1 MTSNFNQIQ
10 TTMKKITSYLLLLIS
25 LSANAQMTP
34 VGVWH
39 TIDDE
44 TKQPKGEIRIID
56 TNGVLSGTVVRS
68 LKDDPKAKT
77 VCDLCKDDRKDQK
90 IIGMQI
96 LRNLTREGK
105 ESEYLWAGKGTILDP
120 QNGKTYDVK
129 MVPIEGGKRLQ
140 VRGYIGPFYR
150 TQFWERVE

>member
-1 MTSNFNQIQ
+1 MLKQC
-10 TTMKKITSYLLLLIS
+10 IS
-25 LSANAQMTP
+25 LCLTVVSFCAGAQMTP
-34 VGVWH
+34 VGLWH

-44 TKQPKGEIRIID
+44 TKQPKGEIRISD
-56 TNGVLSGTVVRS
+56 SNGVLSGVVVRA
-68 LKDDPKAKT
+68 LKEDPKAKV

-105 ESEYLWAGKGTILDP
+105 ETEYLWGGKGTILDP
-120 QNGKTYDVK
+120 NNGKVYDVR

>member
-1 MTSNFNQIQ
+1 MF
-10 TTMKKITSYLLLLIS
+10 KKYITLCLAVVSFCAS
-25 LSANAQMTP
+25 AQMTP
-34 VGVWH
+34 VGLWH

-44 TKQPKGEIRIID
+44 TKQPKGEIRI
-56 TNGVLSGTVVRS
+56 TESNGVLTGSVVRS
-68 LKDDPKAKT
+68 LKEDPKAKL

-105 ESEYLWAGKGTILDP
+105 ETEFTWAGKGTILDP
-120 QNGKTYDVK
+120 HNGKVYDVK

>member
-1 MTSNFNQIQ
+1 MFKS
-10 TTMKKITSYLLLLIS
+10 LLTIVAAVLCFS
-25 LSANAQMTP
+25 VNAQMTP
-34 VGVWH
+34 VGLWH

-44 TKQPKGEIRIID
+44 TNQPKGEIRI
-56 TNGVLSGTVVRS
+56 TESNGVLTGMVVRS
-68 LKDDPKAKT
+68 LKEDPKAKT

-105 ESEYLWAGKGTILDP
+105 EADYLWAGKGTILDP
-120 QNGKTYDVK
+120 NNGKVYDVK

-140 VRGYIGPFYR
+140 VRGYIRPFYR
-150 TQFWERVE
+150 TQFWVRVE

>member
-1 MTSNFNQIQ
+1 MMKHLI
-10 TTMKKITSYLLLLIS
+10 TMCFAFVS
-25 LSANAQMTP
+25 LYASAQMTP
-34 VGVWH
+34 VGLWH

-44 TKQPKGEIRIID
+44 TKQPKGEIRITD
-56 TNGVLSGTVVRS
+56 SNGVLSGIVVRA
-68 LKDDPKAKT
+68 LKEDPKAKV

-90 IIGMQI
+90 VIGMQI

-105 ESEYLWAGKGTILDP
+105 ETEYLWGGKGTILDP
-120 QNGKTYDVK
+120 NNGQVYDVR

>member
-1 MTSNFNQIQ
+1 MFKS
-10 TTMKKITSYLLLLIS
+10 LLTIVAAVLCFS
-25 LSANAQMTP
+25 VNAQMTP
-34 VGVWH
+34 VGLWH

-44 TKQPKGEIRIID
+44 TNQPKGEIRI
-56 TNGVLSGTVVRS
+56 TESNGVLTGMVVRS
-68 LKDDPKAKT
+68 LKEDPKAKT

-105 ESEYLWAGKGTILDP
+105 EADYLWAGKGTILDP
-120 QNGKTYDVK
+120 NNGKVYDVK

-150 TQFWERVE
+150 TQFWVRVE

>member
-1 MTSNFNQIQ
+1 MFKS
-10 TTMKKITSYLLLLIS
+10 LLTIVAAVLCFS
-25 LSANAQMTP
+25 VNAQMTP
-34 VGVWH
+34 VGLWH

-44 TKQPKGEIRIID
+44 TNQPKGEIRI
-56 TNGVLSGTVVRS
+56 TESNGVLTGTVVRS
-68 LKDDPKAKT
+68 LKEDPKAKT

-105 ESEYLWAGKGTILDP
+105 EADYLWAGKGTILDP
-120 QNGKTYDVK
+120 NNGKVYDVK

-150 TQFWERVE
+150 TQFWVRVE

>member
-1 MTSNFNQIQ
+1 MFKS
-10 TTMKKITSYLLLLIS
+10 LLTIVAAVLCFS
-25 LSANAQMTP
+25 VNAQMTP
-34 VGVWH
+34 VGLWH

-44 TKQPKGEIRIID
+44 TNQPKGEIRI
-56 TNGVLSGTVVRS
+56 TESNGVLTGTVVRS
-68 LKDDPKAKT
+68 LKEDPKAKT

-105 ESEYLWAGKGTILDP
+105 EADYLWAGKGTILDP
-120 QNGKTYDVK
+120 NNGKVYDVK

-140 VRGYIGPFYR
+140 VRGYIRPFYR
-150 TQFWERVE
+150 TQFWVRVE

>member
-1 MTSNFNQIQ
+1 MFKS
-10 TTMKKITSYLLLLIS
+10 LLTIVAAVLCFS
-25 LSANAQMTP
+25 VNAQMTP
-34 VGVWH
+34 VGLWH

-44 TKQPKGEIRIID
+44 TNQPKGEIRI
-56 TNGVLSGTVVRS
+56 TESNGVLTGMVVRS
-68 LKDDPKAKT
+68 LKEDPKAKT

-96 LRNLTREGK
+96 LRNLPREGK
-105 ESEYLWAGKGTILDP
+105 EADYLWAGKGTILDP
-120 QNGKTYDVK
+120 NNGKVYDVK

-150 TQFWERVE
+150 TQFWVRVE